1 MGKRGAEWALVERS
15 TAPTVF
21 IAKPRKIVVTLLRD
35 PENLP
40 FDRYRGLCLTEKK
53 PRRDSTVGSCITF
66 FSTSRYNGYTGR
78 FQRRKPDSRFT
89 KTISAYSPLPGEN
102 VNEDFLRG
110 TTIFLII
117 TGKNNIEFI
126 PCFKGMKLVKQIFG
140 LRYLWRSDCKTM
152 IKILLYLSR

>member
-66 FSTSRYNGYTGR
+66 FSTSRYNGYTAISKEKTG
-78 FQRRKPDSRFT
+78 FQVYENDFSLFP
-89 KTISAYSPLPGEN
+89 SARGGN